1 MHLIC
6 IDFLIIIDLY
16 YIDTLDLIIFAM
28 WVMLYESCCFV
39 QDMFLAMQMFV

>member
-16 YIDTLDLIIFAM
+16 YIDTLDFIIFAM
-28 WVMLYESCCFV
+28 WVMLYESCFV